1 MLFATNRTPTQ
12 SARSKKGRKISFSM
26 QNTSVSQDMYFCQR
40 NGVDDY
46 IEIGNKA
53 FFQAL
58 KALDNNTQILFYIHG
73 FNNTGERDIFPDTEE
88 LQGMF
93 DEISPGLV
101 HIIPLIWPCDDDATP
116 AFIDDYWDDQRASRA
131 SGGAFARMLG
141 LFDNWRKQE
150 AEQKDP
156 CTRRMNVLAH
166 SMGNR
171 VFRNA
176 ISSWVKDDKCG
187 GMPKLFR
194 NVFMV
199 AADVVNQT
207 LERKEKGRYI
217 PHSARNVV
225 VYYANDDLAMPAS
238 KIANLKNMTV
248 SRRLGMTGP
257 ESMSEN
263 KLDKNVYEV
272 DCDDFNN
279 SWGDKKGHT
288 YFLRNKHNKIS
299 PVIYHMKHAIA
310 GGRVTPDDR
319 RHILRKPQ
327 QGGETDSVN

>member
-12 SARSKKGRKISFSM
+12 SARTRKGRKISFSM
-26 QNTSVSQDMYFCQR
+26 QNTGVRQDMYFCKR

-46 IEIGNKA
+46 NEIGGKA

-58 KALDNNTQILFYIHG
+58 KDLDPDTQILFYIHG
-73 FNNTGERDIFPDTEE
+73 FNNTGEPDIFPNAEV

-93 DEISPGLV
+93 NEVSPGLV
-101 HIIPLIWPCDDDATP
+101 YIVPLIWPCDDDAAI
-116 AFIDDYWDDQRASRA
+116 AFMGDYWDDQRSSRA
-131 SGGAFARMLG
+131 SGDAFARMLG
-141 LFDNWRKQE
+141 KFDDWRKEE
-150 AEQKDP
+150 AMKPEP
-156 CTRRMNVLAH
+156 CTRRMNMLAH

-176 ISSWVKDDKCG
+176 ISSWVKDDMAG
-187 GMPKLFR
+187 NMPQLFR

-199 AADVVNQT
+199 AADVVNHT
-207 LERKEKGRYI
+207 LEYEEKGRYI
-217 PHSARNVV
+217 PDSARNVV

-238 KIANLKNMTV
+238 KMANLKNMTV

-257 ESMSEN
+257 ESMSES
-263 KLDKNVYEV
+263 KLARNVYEV

-288 YFLRNKHNKIS
+288 YFLRNSAGVIS
-299 PVIYHMKHAIA
+299 PVILHMITAIKR
-310 GGRVTPDDR
+310 GRVEPAIR
-319 RHILRKPQ
+319 RHVLEKP
-327 QGGETDSVN
+327 